1 MKVKTLIH
9 EMYRAIA
16 QKDKEAEKELWLKAL
31 KKSLKHKKTHA
42 IT

>member
-1 MKVKTLIH
+1 MKVNAIIH
-9 EMYRAIA
+9 EMYAAIVR
-16 QKDKEAEKELWLKAL
+16 KDKKSEKDLWMKAL

>member
-1 MKVKTLIH
+1 MKVKTIVQ
-9 EMYRAIA
+9 EMYAAIA
-16 QKDKEAEKELWLKAL
+16 RNDKEAEKELWLKAL